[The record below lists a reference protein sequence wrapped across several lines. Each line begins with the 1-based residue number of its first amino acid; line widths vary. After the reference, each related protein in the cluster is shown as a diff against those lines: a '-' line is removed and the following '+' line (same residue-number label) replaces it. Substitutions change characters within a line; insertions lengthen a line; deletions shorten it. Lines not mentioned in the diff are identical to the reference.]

1 MPLGDGDIA
10 AILADLKVQGEAVD
24 VVLGGTTVQGI
35 LRREYEL
42 LSHDV
47 GQQVERVPAVTIK
60 TGSLPGLAIGS
71 ALTVG
76 GTSYAVRDFWP
87 GDDGGLTDVVLAP

>member
-1 MPLGDGDIA
+1 MALGDGDIA

-35 LRREYEL
+35 LRRDYQL
-42 LSHDV
+42 LGFE
-47 GQQVERVPAVTIK
+47 GQQIERVPAVTIK
-60 TGSLPGLAIGS
+60 TGSLAALAIAS

-76 GTSYAVRDFWP
+76 GVSYTVRDFWP